1 MTFTAVTNTNY
12 PQVAAIYAEG
22 IETGIATFE
31 TTIPDWEKWDA
42 SHLALGR
49 IAIIEDNVLKGWA
62 ALSPVSSRCVYGG
75 VAEVSVYVA
84 ENARGKGYGK
94 ILLQELIKISEEN
107 ALWTLQSGIM
117 KANEASIQMHIKC
130 GFREIGY
137 REKIGQLNG
146 VWLDNVILER
156 RSKLIGI

>member
-49 IAIIEDNVLKGWA
+49 IAIIEDNLLKGWA

-117 KANEASIQMHIKC
+117 KANEASIQMHINC
-130 GFREIGY
+130 GFRVIGY
-137 REKIGQLNG
+137 REKIGQLHG